1 MGVTLLHTTTASQ
14 SGLREDR
21 RRQILH
27 FAKQVFSK
35 KGFHDAS
42 VSDIIHEAGIARGT
56 FYLYFT
62 GKRDVFDT
70 LLDDLL
76 QELRLRIQPI
86 ELGPGSPEPLDQLK
100 ANIRRVLELVPQEPE
115 LFRILLHHASGL
127 DQQSAAILRIFYDR
141 VLTLIERSLEHGKR
155 LGLVRLCDTRIVALC
170 ILGTIKQVADWLTA
184 QRSKPPALD
193 VLAEEIVGF
202 GLRGLFSRRREM

>member
-1 MGVTLLHTTTASQ
+1 MGGILLHTTAVSQ

-21 RRQILH
+21 RRQILYC
-27 FAKQVFSK
+27 AKQIFSK

-62 GKRDVFDT
+62 SKRDVFDT

-76 QELRLRIQPI
+76 QELRLRIQAI
-86 ELGPGSPEPLDQLK
+86 DLGPGSPEPLDQLK
-100 ANIRRVLELVPQEPE
+100 ANIHRVLELVPQEPE

-155 LGLVRLCDTRIVALC
+155 LGLVRPCDTRIVALC